1 MPEWERLVAERLAH
15 SDLAPE
21 VRREVVAEIAAHLR
35 EHCDELRRTGNPN
48 PEAETRAQVQDW
60 NALSRNIRRS
70 KEDRMSFARK
80 VMMPGIAAIIVAL
93 AAFKFFV
100 SMLVPSQPCEV
111 EAATV
116 DLVTTCVTQ
125 IVSAD
130 GPAYLPWL
138 ATLPLAGGLAATLAR
153 RLGARS
159 KQRILAALF
168 PAIYFAFD
176 TTIMALFDT
185 FYWRVPVYWAV
196 IPAIACV
203 IGALP
208 FLGGRHDPIEPAPST
223 QHPAPST

>member
-15 SDLAPE
+15 TELTPE

-35 EHCDELRRTGNPN
+35 EHCDELRRTGSPN
-48 PEAETRAQVQDW
+48 SEAVTLAQVQDW

-80 VMMPGIAAIIVAL
+80 VIMPGIAAVIVAL

-100 SMLVPSQPCEV
+100 WMLVPSLPCEV
-111 EAATV
+111 DAATV
-116 DLVTTCVTQ
+116 DLVTNCVTK

-138 ATLPLAGGLAATLAR
+138 ATLPLAGGLAAALAR

-159 KQRILAALF
+159 KQRILAAVF

-176 TTIMALFDT
+176 ITLISVFDT

-196 IPAIACV
+196 IPAVVCA

-208 FLGGRHDPIEPAPST
+208 FLSGRRDPTEPAPST
-223 QHPAPST
+223 QHLAPST